1 MWLNTSA
8 FAISVHD
15 LKYPGDPPVLSTFLV
30 METIRGMSSQW
41 TSTVSGLT
49 PSLLRSPGGERE
61 LFRYLRGRAVKL
73 PANRDQF
80 MIQLDRPEPLGARR
94 RSPTLHRA
102 SKEAQNGPL
111 VARVCV

>member
-1 MWLNTSA
+1 MLQKL
-8 FAISVHD
+8 SVLFFYHWYILWD
-15 LKYPGDPPVLSTFLV
+15 LQIWAYSIFGLCAY
-30 METIRGMSSQW
+30 
-41 TSTVSGLT
+41 LT
-49 PSLLRSPGGERE
+49 PSPPCGTTVPQDVTWHDWE
-61 LFRYLRGRAVKL
+61 LFVRP